1 VTKQR
6 GGLDGEAYKKD
17 LGKTEHEP
25 EHTELEAQS
34 EGACRHESEVAG
46 KGLA

>member
-25 EHTELEAQS
+25 EHTELAQS

-46 KGLA
+46 KGLT